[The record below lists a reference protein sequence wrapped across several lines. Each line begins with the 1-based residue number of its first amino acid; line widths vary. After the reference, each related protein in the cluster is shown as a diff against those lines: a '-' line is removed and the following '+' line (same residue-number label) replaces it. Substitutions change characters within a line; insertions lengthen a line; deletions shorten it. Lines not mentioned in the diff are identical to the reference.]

1 MTEQE
6 YKELTAAV
14 KESGIAFKLQKELQK
29 LIDKEY
35 AKNEKL
41 HQCNREGEINS

>member
-14 KESGIAFKLQKELQK
+14 KESGIAFKLQKEIQR
-29 LIDKEY
+29 LIDKEFVEN
-35 AKNEKL
+35 KEVTK
-41 HQCNREGEINS
+41 RGGGM